1 MTISLIYAYIQYDVE
16 QLAERYAD
24 AWTPDPEMRFKLTLR
39 SDEGDEADLMR
50 RLIDTACSRLGASL
64 QKYLQNNPADADD
77 SLRNDKKRDYR
88 LRDTKADGQAVAD
101 LMHWCAV
108 RYAIAEWCRMQGKYG
123 EADAEAAEAATMT
136 ASLTESLR
144 RGSMPM
150 KEGKAQK
157 VEEDKI
163 FVHYGKEG

>member
-39 SDEGDEADLMR
+39 SDEGDEADLIR
-50 RLIDTACSRLGASL
+50 RLIDTACSRLAASL
-64 QKYLQNNPADADD
+64 QKYLQSDKSDADD
-77 SLRNDKKRDYR
+77 SLRNDDRRDYQ
-88 LRDTKADGQAVAD
+88 LKGDNADGQSVAD

-108 RYAIAEWCRMQGKYG
+108 RYAIAEWCRMQGRYR
-123 EADAEAAEAATMT
+123 EADAEAAEAATLT
-136 ASLTESLR
+136 TSLTDSLR